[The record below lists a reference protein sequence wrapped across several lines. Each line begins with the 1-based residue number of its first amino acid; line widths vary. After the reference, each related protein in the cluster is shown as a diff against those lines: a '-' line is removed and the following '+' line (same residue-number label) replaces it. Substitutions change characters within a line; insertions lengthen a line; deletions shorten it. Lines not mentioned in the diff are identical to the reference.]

1 MSIQTPL
8 CKILGIEHP
17 IILGGMMGQSN
28 GRLTAAVSNAGGLGT
43 LSSATFGLEGSRE
56 QMTQLLELTNKPY
69 SVNLPLFHPMIPD
82 LITLLPEFGVK
93 IVTTSAGSPAKYT
106 DILKDMGIYV
116 IHVISSVRTALK
128 SEDAG
133 VDALVA
139 EGSESGGKVAKIE
152 VPTISLLPQV
162 VERVQIPVIAA
173 GGFADGSGLLAAL
186 AMGAQGVQMGTR
198 FIASEE
204 APAHANWKQV
214 LVDVD
219 DSATAIACR
228 NSSPTRLV
236 RNDFF
241 AELDALDEPGKTAMD
256 FMPVMGIGAKRIPD
270 DVDGTKGNYTA
281 GTGSGLIR
289 EVLPAG
295 DIVRHIMEEAEQA
308 MERVGQVF
316 VN

>member
-186 AMGAQGVQMGTR
+186 AMGAQGVQLGTR

-241 AELDALDEPGKTAMD
+241 AELDALDEPEKTAMD

-295 DIVRHIMEEAEQA
+295 DIVRHIMEEAEQTLK
-308 MERVGQVF
+308 GLGI
-316 VN
+316 

>member
-56 QMTQLLELTNKPY
+56 QMTQLLELTNNPY

-308 MERVGQVF
+308 MERVQQVF